1 MVVVFLLGVAKLYSQ
16 QLPHILFYKENLNYF
31 NPAVTGM
38 EGSVLF
44 INHRSQWL
52 SIPDAPE
59 TTSIRFNANRK
70 KNASWGF
77 MVESDQIFIEN
88 RISIAGDY
96 SYQINLDEQS
106 TLNFGLRVGFYNSFF
121 ELENLNRISNEPNE
135 ILEAVS
141 PYIGNIIGAGIH
153 YNRTGDTADYFF
165 SLATPNL
172 VNFRRFK
179 TTYNIYTQA
188 RDERHY
194 YLVGGVHFKS
204 GVITLIPHF
213 LMRAIK
219 NAPALYSG
227 MLGINYQNDY
237 EMGVGI
243 TNNHYMSG
251 YVQLKNF
258 KSFAV
263 SAGYEFA
270 TRLDE
275 TSLRAGT
282 IEINLKYK
290 FGNSKESFTTEEEI
304 KATLE

>member
-1 MVVVFLLGVAKLYSQ
+1 MVFVMGYARVYSQ

-38 EGSVLF
+38 EGSLLL

-52 SIPDAPE
+52 SIPGAPE
-59 TTSIRFNANRK
+59 TTSIRFNANPK

-77 MVESDQIFIEN
+77 MLESDQIFIEN

-96 SYQINLDEQS
+96 SYQISLDERS

-153 YNRTGDTADYFF
+153 YNRTGDTADYFL
-165 SLATPNL
+165 SVATPNL

-188 RDERHY
+188 RDQRHY
-194 YLVGGVHFKS
+194 YVVGGVQIETPL
-204 GVITLIPHF
+204 ITLIPHF
-213 LMRAIK
+213 LMRAVQ

-227 MLGINYQNDY
+227 MLGLNYQNDY
-237 EMGVGI
+237 ELGLGI
-243 TNNHYMSG
+243 TNNYYMSG
-251 YVQLKNF
+251 YVQVKNLNNF
-258 KSFAV
+258 SV

-270 TRLDE
+270 TRLNE

-282 IEINLKYK
+282 IEMNLKYK
-290 FGNSKESFTTEEEI
+290 FGNNKESFTTDEEI